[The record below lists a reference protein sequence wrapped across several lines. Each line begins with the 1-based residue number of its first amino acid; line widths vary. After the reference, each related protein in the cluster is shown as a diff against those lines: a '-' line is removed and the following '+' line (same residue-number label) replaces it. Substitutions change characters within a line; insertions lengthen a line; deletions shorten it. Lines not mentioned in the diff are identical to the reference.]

1 MSGRVQRRPTRPHD
15 MTGMDDGRRKRFLPR
30 RLDQIRLDLR
40 LPDSVLAEG
49 APRLHFGSGNLDAG
63 AVHPDRSRM
72 QEMPHLTA
80 QGLDQM
86 SRARFGEADH
96 VDDDIGPQ
104 IADFPAEGAGL
115 LLGFAGEGHRAD
127 EFPSAMRLIRR
138 ALAAADGNH
147 LESRGNQP
155 RHEIGADMTASSDD
169 YDARHRC
176 SLRPPTLAATLAIGF
191 SQSRNSAPRIRLNWI

>member
-1 MSGRVQRRPTRPHD
+1 
-15 MTGMDDGRRKRFLPR
+15 MTGMDDGRRKRFSPR

-40 LPDSVLAEG
+40 LPDSILAEG
-49 APRLHFGSGNLDAG
+49 APRLHFGGGNLDARS
-63 AVHPDRSRM
+63 VHPDCSRM
-72 QEMPHLTA
+72 QEMPYLTA

-86 SRARFGEADH
+86 SRVCFAEADH

-104 IADFPAEGAGL
+104 IADFRAEGANL
-115 LLGFAGEGHRAD
+115 LLGFAGQGHRAH

-138 ALAAADGNH
+138 ALSAANRDY

-155 RHEIGADMTASSDD
+155 GHEIGADMTGSSDN

-176 SLRPPTLAATLAIGF
+176 SLPTANISGYTSNRCLTI
-191 SQSRNSAPRIRLNWI
+191 

>member
-1 MSGRVQRRPTRPHD
+1 
-15 MTGMDDGRRKRFLPR
+15 
-30 RLDQIRLDLR
+30 
-40 LPDSVLAEG
+40 
-49 APRLHFGSGNLDAG
+49 
-63 AVHPDRSRM
+63 M

-86 SRARFGEADH
+86 SRARFAEADH

-104 IADFPAEGAGL
+104 IADFRAEGAGL
-115 LLGFAGEGHRAD
+115 LLGFAGEGHRAH

-138 ALAAADGNH
+138 ALSAANRDY

-155 RHEIGADMTASSDD
+155 GHEIGADMTGSSDD

-176 SLRPPTLAATLAIGF
+176 SLPTANIGGYT
-191 SQSRNSAPRIRLNWI
+191 SNWCDTI